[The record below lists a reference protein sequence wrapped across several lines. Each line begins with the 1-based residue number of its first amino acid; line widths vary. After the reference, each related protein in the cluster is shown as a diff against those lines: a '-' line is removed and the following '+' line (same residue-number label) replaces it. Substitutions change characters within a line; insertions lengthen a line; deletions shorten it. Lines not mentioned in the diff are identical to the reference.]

1 MMLYIN
7 PGIVNMS
14 KAVKDYHPRGWRG
27 LTRYPKNQAA
37 GVYSASGVYEDPTLA
52 SVEKGEAIVEAMIQY
67 IVDDVKKLALL

>member
-1 MMLYIN
+1 MMLSIK

-27 LTRYPKNQAA
+27 LTRDPKNQAV
-37 GVYSASGVYEDPTLA
+37 GVYSASGVYGDHTLA
-52 SVEKGEAIVEAMIQY
+52 SVDKGEAIVEAMIQY

>member
-1 MMLYIN
+1 MIYIK

-14 KAVKDYHPRGWRG
+14 KAVKDYHPRGERG
-27 LTRYPKNQAA
+27 LTRDPKNQAA
-37 GVYSASGVYEDPTLA
+37 GVYSVSGVYGDPTLA